1 MPKMKYSTE
10 LKEQVLA
17 DYEATKDAIL
27 VAKKHGITPKI
38 VWQWKAV
45 VNARPKKQEELEF
58 KKLKRENAK
67 LLMENSLL
75 RDIIK
80 KTAMVMPID

>member
-1 MPKMKYSTE
+1 MPKLKYSAE
-10 LKEQVLA
+10 LKEQVLS
-17 DYEATKDAIL
+17 DYEQTRDATL
-27 VAKKHGITPKI
+27 VAKKHGITPKM

-75 RDIIK
+75 REIVK